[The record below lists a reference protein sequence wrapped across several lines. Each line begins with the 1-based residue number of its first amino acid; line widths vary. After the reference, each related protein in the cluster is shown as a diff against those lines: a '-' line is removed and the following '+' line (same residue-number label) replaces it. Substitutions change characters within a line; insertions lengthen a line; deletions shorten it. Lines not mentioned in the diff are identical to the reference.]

1 MIHFHKWEY
10 YDLWDG
16 NLRVVSSDYA
26 EEVTKCKKHYPYNI
40 GLVFFRKCSK
50 CGKCQQTVLAM
61 GASWVTPMSLAT
73 KQELEALI

>member
-16 NLRVVSSDYA
+16 KLRVVSKDFA
-26 EEVTKCKKHYPYNI
+26 KEMTGARKHYPYNI
-40 GLVFFRKCSK
+40 GMVFFRKCSK
-50 CGKCQQTVLAM
+50 CGKCQQTILSM

-73 KQELEALI
+73 KEELEALR